1 MGFISSIDRTGAI
14 RPDARRRNRVV
25 TLRPPAGH
33 ARSQGAPPG
42 RTVDV
47 QLEAEHESAQAKVLE
62 RKWLRFLLVHGEEY
76 SFNACADLVTAFCDV
91 RVIPPVCL
99 SSWGAFYIKKGE
111 FNRDTRRIRD
121 FTVFEFKYSRL
132 TTPGIPLGGRQ
143 N

>member
-1 MGFISSIDRTGAI
+1 M
-14 RPDARRRNRVV
+14 
-25 TLRPPAGH
+25 
-33 ARSQGAPPG
+33 
-42 RTVDV
+42 
-47 QLEAEHESAQAKVLE
+47 LE
-62 RKWLRFLLVHGEEY
+62 RKWLRFLLVHGEEC

-99 SSWGAFYIKKGE
+99 SSWGAFYIKKRE